1 MLYSPGPFNPKEL
14 VEKVEK
20 KKTPAASPCPVAM
33 VPSHATSSPVPVCD
47 GLRRSV
53 RESVFV
59 CVSRPAFDDAGCC

>member
-1 MLYSPGPFNPKEL
+1 MLCSPGPFNPKEL

-20 KKTPAASPCPVAM
+20 KTPAASPCPVAM
-33 VPSHATSSPVPVCD
+33 VPSHTTSSPVCD

-53 RESVFV
+53 CESVFV